1 MIGHLSTYAP
11 EFEKVMTESSE
22 NQISEPF
29 LTQFGWH
36 ILEVT
41 GIEFVD
47 KTNER
52 MEDQAFSYLFNRKF
66 QEELETDLQELRAE
80 AFVEIKES

>member
-1 MIGHLSTYAP
+1 MAETR
-11 EFEKVMTESSE
+11 EK
-22 NQISEPF
+22 QISEPL

-41 GIEFVD
+41 GMRVVD

>member
-1 MIGHLSTYAP
+1 
-11 EFEKVMTESSE
+11 MTESSE
-22 NQISEPF
+22 NKISEPF

-41 GIEFVD
+41 GIRVVD

>member
-1 MIGHLSTYAP
+1 
-11 EFEKVMTESSE
+11 MTESSE

-41 GIEFVD
+41 GIRVVD

>member
-1 MIGHLSTYAP
+1 MA
-11 EFEKVMTESSE
+11 ESSE

-41 GIEFVD
+41 GIRVVD